1 MFTNEV
7 YQDLTNEVENLV
19 EQTKNKVDSLNKQDN
34 NKPHWYFNDE
44 ETFFENDSCDNDTN
58 SNNSTNNATTD
69 NSMPLTAEN
78 LEQFNEI
85 QHQKKT
91 GVCYLNKR

>member
-34 NKPHWYFNDE
+34 NKPH
-44 ETFFENDSCDNDTN
+44 
-58 SNNSTNNATTD
+58 
-69 NSMPLTAEN
+69 
-78 LEQFNEI
+78 
-85 QHQKKT
+85 
-91 GVCYLNKR
+91 